1 MLKKLL
7 ILLFINT
14 SIFGQ
19 IDIDNN
25 VSIKFPNQIK
35 KSDTIFTNIKVTS
48 FEYNNELDFY
58 LLSRVSVV
66 NNKNNEK
73 NVLPK
78 NLNELTKIYKSN
90 IESLVKRMEKKTFIL
105 SETIEIN
112 IENFVAYKLIFKNS
126 ITDLKNAESI
136 ILNLNGI
143 NYIVV
148 YSEIHEFDEK
158 RKTDFLNSFKI
169 KNPESQKQ
177 LKTPKNYIYDFLK
190 IILRIG
196 IIAGIFY
203 LLMKVR
209 KNYR

>member
-35 KSDTIFTNIKVTS
+35 KSDTIVTNIKVTS

-148 YSEIHEFDEK
+148 YSEILEFDEK
-158 RKTDFLNSFKI
+158 RKTNFLNSFKI
-169 KNPESQKQ
+169 KNPERQKQ
-177 LKTPKNYIYDFLK
+177 LKTLKNYIYDFLK